1 MKMFSKLILVLFSI
15 AFFVGKIF
23 PQADID
29 PQLTAALTS
38 SNGSVQA
45 IVVFNSQGAPSLSEI
60 GLLQSVGITQGVT
73 LISLPMAGVII
84 TSAQVQQLAAN
95 PMVRSIFL
103 NKKLTYF
110 NYKSRNIIGVDRL
123 RGDQQ
128 ITTRNGGLPVS
139 GKGVTVLINDTGIDG
154 THGDLQYGT
163 HVIQNVLASINL
175 NAESSILPIT
185 YLQNVPNTDETGG
198 HGTHVAGIV
207 GATGQMS
214 NGKYEGVAPGASLI
228 GYGSGA
234 ELFVLDALGGFDY
247 ALTHQF
253 QYGIRIVTNSWG
265 TSSAQFDPNDPVN
278 VATKRCYDRGMIIT
292 FAAGN
297 DGPAENTL
305 NPYSVAPWVISVAA
319 GDDNGMLADFSSRG
333 VKGQTG
339 NFSVDGQTW
348 TYQET
353 PTVTAPGVL
362 VISCR
367 ALLSNLVANGLTDDT
382 TIELAYLPYYTR
394 ISGTSMATPHVAGV
408 AALMLEA
415 NPSLTPDQVKNIM
428 IETATNMQGK
438 ESWEVGAGYI
448 NAYDAVEKSFNSEL
462 EFGSSLNYNKSF
474 NSSVNENIVRT
485 PVTIDYNPV
494 PSLSSDNNSYTF
506 TVPNNISV
514 IGAQVSA
521 EGLLQQTGNTLNL
534 ILIAPDGTEYS
545 SGVNLLFPLYYDRSV
560 SVTSPAAGQWTLQIR
575 GLRGST
581 SNPTNGAA
589 LPETVNGIISMY
601 SPAGTSG
608 LTDISSNPYSQ
619 SIIFA
624 VSNRL
629 VDGYPDGTYK
639 PNNNLMRI
647 DLANYL
653 MMGENIR
660 QYQTFNGSDIF
671 SDVSEKQELFAE
683 SVTAKGAAIR
693 DLFQLDNGVMLP
705 SSNGTFSPNG
715 YVYRV
720 DLAYSLVQSLGLQDE
735 AVSLND
741 NTITVPYRDTSIVI
755 DDADKIPA
763 NLRGYVQI
771 ALNLNLINA
780 YFTLTQ
786 GPTDLQPTIH
796 ATFQPYKTVTR
807 GEFAVIIT
815 RTFNQFQAPLA
826 KGKNNAEQLSTNNP
840 MTFQLNQ
847 NYPNPFN
854 PSTIIKYSVPK
865 ASLVSIKVYDELG
878 REVDN
883 LVNEEKN
890 PGNYS
895 VEFNASNF
903 ASGIYFYRMIAG
915 NTIEIRKMMLLK

>member
-1 MKMFSKLILVLFSI
+1 M
-15 AFFVGKIF
+15 KIF
-23 PQADID
+23 SRAIVVLTSLIFFSGVILPQADID
-29 PQLTAALTS
+29 PQLTAALAS
-38 SNGSVQA
+38 VAGSVQA
-45 IVVFNSQGAPSLSEI
+45 VVVFNSQGAPSVSETS
-60 GLLQSVGITQGVT
+60 LLQSVGITQGVT
-73 LISLPMAGVII
+73 MLSLPMAGVIV
-84 TSAQVQQLAAN
+84 TAAQVKQLSAN
-95 PMVRSIFL
+95 PMVRSIFF
-103 NKKLTYF
+103 NKQLTYF

-123 RGDQQ
+123 RSDQQ

-139 GKGVTVLINDTGIDG
+139 GKGVTVLVNDTGIDG
-154 THGDLQYGT
+154 THADLQYGT
-163 HVIQNVLASINL
+163 HVIQNVLATINL
-175 NAESSILPIT
+175 NAESSLLPVT
-185 YLQNVPNTDETGG
+185 YQENIPNTDLTGG
-198 HGTHVAGIV
+198 HGTHVAGTV
-207 GATGQMS
+207 GGTGAKS
-214 NGKYEGVAPGASLI
+214 NGKYQGVAPGANLI

-265 TSSAQFDPNDPVN
+265 TSAAPFDPNDPVN
-278 VATKRCYDRGMIIT
+278 VATKMCYDRGMVIT

-319 GDDNGMLADFSSRG
+319 GDDNGMLASFSSRG

-339 NFSVDGQTW
+339 TFTVDGKTW

-353 PTVTAPGVL
+353 PTVTAPGML
-362 VISCR
+362 VVSCR
-367 ALLSNLVANGLTDDT
+367 ALLTNLVANGLTDDT

-415 NPSLTPDQVKNIM
+415 NPSLSPAQVKSILQ
-428 IETATNMQGK
+428 ETATNMQGR
-438 ESWEVGAGYI
+438 ESWEVGAGYV
-448 NAYDAVEKSFNSEL
+448 NAYDAVEKVFNSEL
-462 EFGSSLNYNKSF
+462 EFGSTLNYDKNF
-474 NSSVNENIVRT
+474 NSNVNENITRT

-506 TVPNNISV
+506 NVPNNISV
-514 IGAQVSA
+514 LEAQVSA

-575 GLRGST
+575 GLRGNAI
-581 SNPTNGAA
+581 NPTDGVA
-589 LPETVNGIISMY
+589 LPQTVNGTISMY
-601 SPAGTSG
+601 SPAGYTG
-608 LTDISSNPYSQ
+608 LTDISSSPYAQ

-639 PNNNLMRI
+639 PKNNLTRI
-647 DLANYL
+647 SLANYL

-660 QYQTFNGSDIF
+660 QYMPFSGADNF
-671 SDVSEKQELFAE
+671 SDVSESQELLAE
-683 SVTAKGAAIR
+683 SVTAQGAAIR
-693 DLFQLDNGVMLP
+693 DLFQCYNGVMLP
-705 SSNGTFSPNG
+705 TSSGNFSPNG

-720 DLAYSLVQSLGLQDE
+720 DLAYSLVQSLGLQE
-735 AVSLND
+735 QAMAFND
-741 NTITVPYRDTSIVI
+741 SVITVPYRDTSIAI

-763 NLRGYVQI
+763 NMRGYVQI
-771 ALNLNLINA
+771 ALNLNLMNA
-780 YFTLTQ
+780 YFSLTQ
-786 GPTDLQPTIH
+786 GPTDLLPTLH

-815 RTFNQFQAPLA
+815 RTFNAFQAPLA
-826 KGKNNAEQLSTNNP
+826 KNQNGLYLSSTSKEVTYQLD
-840 MTFQLNQ
+840 Q

-854 PSTIIKYSVPK
+854 PSTIISYSIPNDQFV
-865 ASLVSIKVYDELG
+865 SLEIYNILGERVRTLVDERQAKG
-878 REVDN
+878 NHSVTFNADN
-883 LVNEEKN
+883 LASGMYIYKLTT
-890 PGNYS
+890 GNYIKS
-895 VEFNASNF
+895 
-903 ASGIYFYRMIAG
+903 M
-915 NTIEIRKMMLLK
+915 KMTLLK